1 MSALRRGWDDFQ
13 HCLYSSIEVI
23 ALRLFSLLAGGV
35 LAATV
40 ITVPLDAASA
50 HAVGGCPTPAGFAPV
65 HFGDIPE
72 IDQALFDHFDING
85 DGTICGVNNGEFTA
99 DKAEKRLAVQK
110 DYTKTST
117 LFEQFVVA

>member
-23 ALRLFSLLAGGV
+23 ALRLLSLLAGGV

-85 DGTICGVNNGEFTA
+85 DGTICARFFAALPNGGPPSKAGGVAVDNTVVG
-99 DKAEKRLAVQK
+99 LAP
-110 DYTKTST
+110 
-117 LFEQFVVA
+117 